1 MRHVFRILLILVV
14 AIQCNAQNARLN
26 PAYLKYIERY
36 AGLAMEQMKLHGIPA
51 SITLA
56 QGLIESGAG
65 QSELAR
71 NGNNHFGIK
80 CHGWQG
86 RTIYHDDDLAGECFR
101 AYDNVRQSY
110 EDHSVFLV
118 KGQRYRGLF
127 SLSKSD
133 YRGWARGLKTA
144 GYATNPAYADI
155 LIRII
160 EQYQLYDYD
169 KSKRQ
174 HHKPIDTIEEFKVL
188 ICNNTPYVVVRDGET
203 LESISEKTG
212 VSVRRLAK
220 YNEIP
225 RNMRLKPGSPI
236 YLEKKSKHASK
247 VYKGKYHE
255 VREGESIHSIAQ
267 IYAMRVKTLYKI
279 NNLPPDYMVKV
290 GDKLRIR

>member
-36 AGLAMEQMKLHGIPA
+36 AALAMEQMKLHGIPA

-133 YRGWARGLKTA
+133 YRGWARGLKAA

-174 HHKPIDTIEEFKVL
+174 HHKPIDTIEEFKVF

-225 RNMRLKPGSPI
+225 RKMRLKSGSPI